1 MVLEPDAIDVSS
13 VLKVYVF
20 YSLDLNFKLKNY
32 PRSTEVLCELLAN
45 VEDGC
50 MERSLKNGKMLML
63 CLKASL
69 LLSKVQNMQGQQ
81 NSSQV
86 PMQNLKLIFS
96 LRFLM
101 HIWSI

>member
-1 MVLEPDAIDVSS
+1 MLDSP
-13 VLKVYVF
+13 
-20 YSLDLNFKLKNY
+20 DLNFKLKNY
-32 PRSTEVLCELLAN
+32 QRSAEILCELLAK

-69 LLSKVQNMQGQQ
+69 LLSKVQNIQGQQ

-86 PMQNLKLIFS
+86 PNIIIGEISLIPDAHLVNLI
-96 LRFLM
+96 
-101 HIWSI
+101 I